1 MSSVKPYG
9 LHFVRAASLRALFYQ
24 LCALHSNQGLSR
36 LVVALG
42 ILSLLTAPPAE
53 AQRGD
58 DLPGFKIASN
68 KFGGRDFVRLMGR
81 TAADV
86 ERAYGP
92 PERVTGLQTIYN
104 LPGQKPL
111 RWMFYQ
117 REALL
122 VGIDNSSV
130 VRALLI
136 LPSFEGALPSGLRM
150 EMKRATV
157 EKILGRPDHEITEE
171 GGTIRLLYLRRAYD
185 LTFDKRSD
193 TLAQFLYYPALVAM
207 APTQNSRKT
216 PSPVRQVAKPAVSP
230 KPKASETPRTF
241 PPASPT
247 PVATPRHASKRTQP
261 MPAKAPN
268 RVPRP
273 SPRLPSSKLSSSSSP
288 DARSRSPVSIRA
300 SLSPKPHSL
309 PPSSALVNK
318 TGSASIVGLVS
329 HFHGETG
336 EIQYLQGVQF
346 YIAVEPLDPSLQSG
360 AKPILRSQWITAKA
374 RHRARIW
381 ELIRTGK
388 IISGIESDRY
398 GRFKF
403 QALPA
408 GKCFLIGVFD
418 DSNRYMVWQRSINL
432 ANNRQYRTYLNRNNV
447 SLISQ

>member
-1 MSSVKPYG
+1 MTGVKTRYQSFLSLALSGVLSAPRG
-9 LHFVRAASLRALFYQ
+9 TCSALAQRALVAGFCAALALAAS
-24 LCALHSNQGLSR
+24 
-36 LVVALG
+36 
-42 ILSLLTAPPAE
+42 PAE
-53 AQRGD
+53 AQRSTLAPQSTRSAVSAD
-58 DLPGFKIASN
+58 EVVALV
-68 KFGGRDFVRLMGR
+68 GRR
-81 TAADV
+81 AADV
-86 ERAYGP
+86 ERVYGP

-117 REALL
+117 REAML

-136 LPSFEGALPSGLRM
+136 LPSFDGVLPSGLRM

-157 EKILGRPDHEITEE
+157 TKILGRPDHEIDEE
-171 GGTIRLLYLRRAYD
+171 GGTRRLLYLRRAYD

-193 TLAQFLYYPALVAM
+193 TLSQFLYYPALM
-207 APTQNSRKT
+207 SMKAPAAPKPK
-216 PSPVRQVAKPAVSP
+216 PSPTRQAAAVSP
-230 KPKASETPRTF
+230 TPKPKPSVRLETPA
-241 PPASPT
+241 PPKPQASPT
-247 PVATPRHASKRTQP
+247 PVATPRASAQETPQP
-261 MPAKAPN
+261 AP
-268 RVPRP
+268 RLSPTGLSTPLATPSKDSLSPRP
-273 SPRLPSSKLSSSSSP
+273 TP
-288 DARSRSPVSIRA
+288 ARA

-309 PPSSALVNK
+309 PPTSSLVSK

-329 HFHGETG
+329 HFHSETG

-360 AKPILRSQWITAKA
+360 AKPIMRSQWESAKA

-388 IISGIESDRY
+388 IISGIESDKY

-418 DSNRYMVWQRSINL
+418 DSERYMVWQRSITL

-447 SLISQ
+447 SLVSQ